1 MTLLQRRSYQQLQ
14 KHLLAVVSLHD
25 PSRSNLSA
33 DPLCLR
39 WRSESISAH
48 FYAVVA
54 FRTLR
59 STSDVVLLELAAER
73 GLVQDRFPYVLRPAF
88 SSFRPGAWQPW
99 HDIALCCHL
108 AMLADDWSLAML
120 TLGPVQADDPFIFFR
135 VVSARTLSL
144 DELSN
149 MAAHLKEEQR
159 VLRAMRVA
167 QGTTKKQKRKRTEA
181 NPPANKRTKQQ
192 RAAGQ
197 GAFGPVSSAHRKL
210 GRGGGAN
217 WAGSGDEESSCSS
230 WSLSEEGAE
239 DEKARKRARVQNMS
253 GSASSSGKPEAKPHQ
268 RRAIAWGPFQLAP
281 IVPQTGLTGW
291 GAICGCHADR
301 QGSKTSCKKAVSVHV
316 LTEAEAVLRLK
327 RWLLAGLSDD
337 DWPAHRLRS
346 HHVSMGGK
354 HLEDFSE
361 GLSEEEMDLVVSR
374 LGAK

>member
-39 WRSESISAH
+39 WRSESISAD

-73 GLVQDRFPYVLRPAF
+73 GLVQDKFPYVLRPAF

-120 TLGPVQADDPFIFFR
+120 TLGPIQADDPFIFFR

-149 MAAHLKEEQR
+149 MATHLKEEQR
-159 VLRAMRVA
+159 VLRAMRGLHKA
-167 QGTTKKQKRKRTEA
+167 LQR
-181 NPPANKRTKQQ
+181 NKSEKEPRRIRRPTRERSNRGPLA
-192 RAAGQ
+192 RALLGLSLLPIVSLGVVEGPIGQ
-197 GAFGPVSSAHRKL
+197 GQATK
-210 GRGGGAN
+210 N
-217 WAGSGDEESSCSS
+217 
-230 WSLSEEGAE
+230 
-239 DEKARKRARVQNMS
+239 
-253 GSASSSGKPEAKPHQ
+253 
-268 RRAIAWGPFQLAP
+268 
-281 IVPQTGLTGW
+281 
-291 GAICGCHADR
+291 
-301 QGSKTSCKKAVSVHV
+301 
-316 LTEAEAVLRLK
+316 
-327 RWLLAGLSDD
+327 LLAAHGL
-337 DWPAHRLRS
+337 
-346 HHVSMGGK
+346 
-354 HLEDFSE
+354 
-361 GLSEEEMDLVVSR
+361 
-374 LGAK
+374 